1 MKVTFWCSIFLPCK
15 HACNTALSVSPSL
28 FSLTDTHTL
37 SQFELHTNFCC
48 QGEAPYNRTSCEIF
62 IQNDSVTGH
71 ACTHKFSLWHLLP
84 HSGYTHCTQT
94 RTHWN
99 LFSHWGRGC
108 DEWKKQNHLLSS
120 FFLCCCIQWENRTVN
135 PTLSPAGTSRG
146 FECVARCLYCHLY
159 VCGQTFQITISHPAR
174 CNLKNDNWAVD
185 IKIEFN
191 DGCGL
196 TVLSK
201 DYFNMLRFVKAHRK
215 MISTLVLVQI
225 LSLIFMLLHN
235 VLYKLILNTWNTGL
249 CCLPTWKIKKKY
261 PFGSHSTEE
270 SMRLFTLTW
279 MSWLIIPTLLRC
291 KTLFILGIQPN
302 CVWWPSPTSR
312 TSQINENKIIYKTTR
327 RKGDK

>member
-1 MKVTFWCSIFLPCK
+1 MHTTQHSVFL
-15 HACNTALSVSPSL
+15 LL
-28 FSLTDTHTL
+28 FSLSQIHTHSHNLSCIPISAAKGKHHTTEPHVKYSFRMTL
-37 SQFELHTNFCC
+37 SQVTHAHTNFH
-48 QGEAPYNRTSCEIF
+48 
-62 IQNDSVTGH
+62 SVTYSH
-71 ACTHKFSLWHLLP
+71 TVATHTAHRRAHTGICSAIEAEVVM
-84 HSGYTHCTQT
+84 
-94 RTHWN
+94 N
-99 LFSHWGRGC
+99 
-108 DEWKKQNHLLSS
+108 EKKQNHLLSS

-185 IKIEFN
+185 IKIEFK

-201 DYFNMLRFVKAHRK
+201 DYFNMLRLVKAHRK

-249 CCLPTWKIKKKY
+249 CCLPSRKIKKKY
-261 PFGSHSTEE
+261 PFGSPSTEE